1 MKELNLIVRAEKLE
15 EIKKILID
23 EFGCGGMT
31 VSNVL
36 GCGGQKALPR
46 NTSERGRMSTC
57 CPS

>member
-36 GCGGQKALPR
+36 GCKSDRSHVVL
-46 NTSERGRMSTC
+46 
-57 CPS
+57 